1 MSRKR
6 DDFLEPKRFIFS
18 DRYVPLFKNNG
29 KRYTIMTGGRGSG
42 KSYALASFAN
52 EFICFNSQKQNI
64 LYLRKTLTSA
74 AISII
79 PEFMEKLE
87 LMGFEN
93 LVKTTRGEIVSRKSG
108 SQIFFRGIQSNSKSN
123 EANLKSIPN
132 IGVIILDEAQEL
144 DDEPTFD
151 RLDLSL
157 RSKTIQNRVILSM
170 NPTHESHWICRRFF
184 RDRGIPEDF
193 NGWYKNTFYIH
204 TDYLDNR
211 QNLSDDFLDLAEE
224 CREVNPEKYSNIYLG
239 YWRRDNA
246 NGLWKRDTMIAPYR
260 VRNYPELDRV
270 VVAVDPAVTS
280 KENSD
285 ETGIIIAGCAK
296 NPKSGE
302 TEYYILEDRSM
313 KGTPNEWAQEAIA
326 LYDDYDADRL
336 VAEVNNGGDLVSTV
350 LYRIDPN
357 LSYKAVRAKRG
368 KILRAEPISALYER
382 GLVHHVGTFPL
393 LEDEMCNYTGAP
405 DEDSPDRLDAL
416 VWALTE
422 LSENTMTKPEYGNA
436 AFSY

>member
-1 MSRKR
+1 MRR
-6 DDFLEPKRFIFS
+6 NELPDIKRFVFS
-18 DRYVPLFKNNG
+18 DLYIPLFKSNG
-29 KRYTIMTGGRGSG
+29 TRYTIMTGGRGSG

-52 EFICFNSQKQNI
+52 EFICFTGQKQNI

-93 LVKTTRGEIVSRKSG
+93 LVKTTRGEIVSKKSG
-108 SQIFFRGIQSNSKSN
+108 SQIFFRGIQSSSKSN

-157 RSKTIQNRVILSM
+157 RSKEIQNRVILSM

-184 RDRGIPEDF
+184 RDRGVPEDF
-193 NGWYKNTFYIH
+193 NGWYKNTTYIH
-204 TDYLDNR
+204 TDFRDNAH
-211 QNLSDDFLDLAEE
+211 NLSDDFLSLAKECEE
-224 CREVNPEKYSNIYLG
+224 TNLEKFRNIYLG
-239 YWRRDNA
+239 FWRRDNA
-246 NGLWKRDTMIAPYR
+246 AGLWKRETMIDPHR
-260 VRNYPELDRV
+260 VTDYPELERV
-270 VVAVDPAVTS
+270 VVAVDPAVTAN
-280 KENSD
+280 ENSD
-285 ETGIIIAGCAK
+285 ETGIVIAGSAL
-296 NPKSGE
+296 NRQTGE
-302 TEYYILEDRSM
+302 TEYYVIEDRSM
-313 KGTPNEWAQEAIA
+313 KGTVNEWAREAIE

-336 VAEVNNGGDLVSTV
+336 VAEVNNGGDLVGTV
-350 LYRIDPN
+350 LYRIDPS
-357 LSYKAVRAKRG
+357 LSFKAVRAKRG

-382 GLVHHVGTFPL
+382 GLVHHVGHFPQ
-393 LEDEMCNYTGAP
+393 LEDEMCNYTGKT

-422 LSENTMTKPEYGNA
+422 LSEGAHEVSGGGA
-436 AFSY
+436 DGLLG